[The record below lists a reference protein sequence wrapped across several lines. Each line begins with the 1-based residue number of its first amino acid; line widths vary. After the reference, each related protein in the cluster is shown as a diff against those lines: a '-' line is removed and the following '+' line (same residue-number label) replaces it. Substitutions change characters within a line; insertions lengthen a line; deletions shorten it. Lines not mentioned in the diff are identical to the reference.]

1 MFRPLTPPIG
11 SHQIEIKTELENNM
25 ELFQNYVLLNPD
37 GFQKIMDEIKN
48 KQSQEKAEAENEIQ

>member
-1 MFRPLTPPIG
+1 
-11 SHQIEIKTELENNM
+11 M